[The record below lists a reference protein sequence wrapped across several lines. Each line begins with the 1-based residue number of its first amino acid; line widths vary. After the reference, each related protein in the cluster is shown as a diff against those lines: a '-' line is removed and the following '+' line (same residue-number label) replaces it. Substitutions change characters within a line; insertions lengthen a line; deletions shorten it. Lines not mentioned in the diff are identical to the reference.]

1 MAKNRNNY
9 PTGEGIGPASVRGE
23 SILDHYMM
31 QMPTYDGICEAA
43 ADMIADVLAYLEC
56 ERRVNAGEA
65 EAEGGVSRFPSPESV
80 MDDAASALETLIVDY
95 AHREAAL
102 AEAFERREQK

>member
-1 MAKNRNNY
+1 MAKKNDY
-9 PTGEGIGPASVRGE
+9 PTGDGIGPASIRGE

-56 ERRVNAGEA
+56 ERRVHAGEA
-65 EAEGGVSRFPSPESV
+65 EAEGGVSHFPSPESV
-80 MDDAASALETLIVDY
+80 VDEATSALETLIVDY
-95 AHREAAL
+95 AHKEAA
-102 AEAFERREQK
+102 AEEAFRNRGKK